1 YVIDA
6 TLAGLDEFQERDS
19 GWALSRILNLIVNVN
34 KCNPMHAGCWFE
46 IPQWIK
52 VKKAVIN
59 VHSYDN
65 ACFAWAVISALYPAL
80 RNVDRC
86 GSYPYYA
93 TVLNL
98 EGIEFPM
105 TLRQISRFERLN
117 DISVNVFTTWRK
129 GRNDEIVPLQLT
141 NDKDRHVNLL
151 YLSDSRN
158 NSNGGHFACIKN
170 LSRLLGSQLNRSK
183 NMKYICDRCLHYFHS
198 REKLSAH
205 SVDCGK
211 MNDCVIVLPNDDDKW
226 LFFRDHSRKERL
238 PFVVYA
244 DLECVLEKE
253 KIDNDN
259 VKRYTYQHH
268 RAFSVGYYLCSPY
281 DEIGPGYRFRRGE
294 DCVSW
299 FVNELNVIAHCAKE
313 ILMTNVTMAELTLD
327 ETRNFWSATSCHICE
342 RPFKS
347 EDGQRVRNHCHL
359 TGRYRGPAHPRCN
372 LNYRDSY
379 VIPVFFHSLSGYDAH
394 FIIKDIANS
403 FEGRID
409 LLPLTKELYILF
421 TKYVREGVNWGNCAK
436 LRFVDSFKFLS
447 TSLEKL
453 ASYLDKD
460 KLKIMRSEFSE
471 LSESDFDL
479 LTRKGVFPYEY
490 VDGFDKLLVT
500 ELPPRED
507 FYSSLTGE
515 TASES
520 DYEHARN
527 VWGCFRVRNLGE
539 YSDLYLKTDV
549 LLLAD
554 IFENFRDTCID
565 TYGLDPAHYY
575 TLPGYTWDAMLKYTG
590 VRFELLTDIDM
601 VMFVERGIR
610 GGLSQCPNRYA
621 RANNKYMRSHDSSQ
635 PSTYLMYFD
644 VNNLYG
650 WAMCEPLPYADFQ
663 WVDDAESLDVMSV
676 KLDSAIGYILEV
688 DLAYP
693 HKFHDA
699 HADLPFC
706 PTRDK
711 SPGKRCDKLLA
722 TLRDKS
728 RYVLHY
734 RNLQQCVRYG
744 LCVTKIHRAL
754 RFAQFPW
761 LRGYIELNTGFR
773 ARASNDFEKEMYKL
787 MNNAVF
793 GKTMENNL
801 IAVELRRL
809 EVRLYKPIYV
819 GMCILEISKTRVY
832 DFHYD
837 YMVPLHRERC
847 KIMYTDTDSLI
858 YFLECDDAYEDMKRD
873 IARFDTSEYPKDN
886 KYRMPRVNKKI
897 PGLMKDEND
906 GAVMTE
912 FVGLRSKMY
921 ALRVEEKSDTK
932 KIKGIKR
939 NVVART
945 ITFDDYVCCLN
956 DAIGQFRRQSCI
968 RSTAHEVHTVSE
980 LKLALS
986 PYDDKRYVVP
996 DS

>member
-1 YVIDA
+1 M
-6 TLAGLDEFQERDS
+6 AGRVGET
-19 GWALSRILNLIVNVN
+19 
-34 KCNPMHAGCWFE
+34 
-46 IPQWIK
+46 
-52 VKKAVIN
+52 AV
-59 VHSYDN
+59 
-65 ACFAWAVISALYPAL
+65 
-80 RNVDRC
+80 
-86 GSYPYYA
+86 
-93 TVLNL
+93 
-98 EGIEFPM
+98 
-105 TLRQISRFERLN
+105 
-117 DISVNVFTTWRK
+117 
-129 GRNDEIVPLQLT
+129 
-141 NDKDRHVNLL
+141 
-151 YLSDSRN
+151 
-158 NSNGGHFACIKN
+158 
-170 LSRLLGSQLNRSK
+170 
-183 NMKYICDRCLHYFHS
+183 
-198 REKLSAH
+198 
-205 SVDCGK
+205 
-211 MNDCVIVLPNDDDKW
+211 
-226 LFFRDHSRKERL
+226 
-238 PFVVYA
+238 
-244 DLECVLEKE
+244 
-253 KIDNDN
+253 
-259 VKRYTYQHH
+259 
-268 RAFSVGYYLCSPY
+268 
-281 DEIGPGYRFRRGE
+281 
-294 DCVSW
+294 
-299 FVNELNVIAHCAKE
+299 
-313 ILMTNVTMAELTLD
+313 
-327 ETRNFWSATSCHICE
+327 
-342 RPFKS
+342 
-347 EDGQRVRNHCHL
+347 RV
-359 TGRYRGPAHPRCN
+359 
-372 LNYRDSY
+372 RDSY
-379 VIPVFFHSLSGYDAH
+379 VIPVFFHNLSGYDAH

-409 LLPLTKELYILF
+409 LLPLTKELYISF

-447 TSLEKL
+447 TSLERL
-453 ASYLDKD
+453 ASYLDKG

-610 GGLSQCPNRYA
+610 GGLSQCSNRYA
-621 RANNKYMRSHDSSQ
+621 RANNKYLQSHDSSQ

-663 WVDDAESLDVMSV
+663 WVDDANWTPLS
-676 KLDSAIGYILEV
+676 
-688 DLAYP
+688 
-693 HKFHDA
+693 
-699 HADLPFC
+699 
-706 PTRDK
+706 
-711 SPGKRCDKLLA
+711 
-722 TLRDKS
+722 
-728 RYVLHY
+728 
-734 RNLQQCVRYG
+734 QCVRYG

-754 RFAQFPW
+754 RFAQSPW

-793 GKTMENNL
+793 GKTMENVRDHVDVRLVTRWDGRYGAEAIIAKPNFHSRTVFAENL
-801 IAVELRRL
+801 IAVELRN
-809 EVRLYKPIYV
+809 P
-819 GMCILEISKTRVY
+819 ST
-832 DFHYD
+832 
-837 YMVPLHRERC
+837 
-847 KIMYTDTDSLI
+847 S
-858 YFLECDDAYEDMKRD
+858 CDDAYEDMKRD
-873 IARFDTSEYPKDN
+873 IARFDTSGYPKDN

-968 RSTAHEVHTVSE
+968 RSTAHELDRSDVFTSSIV
-980 LKLALS
+980 KTIFA
-986 PYDDKRYVVP
+986 D
-996 DS
+996 

>member
-1 YVIDA
+1 
-6 TLAGLDEFQERDS
+6 
-19 GWALSRILNLIVNVN
+19 
-34 KCNPMHAGCWFE
+34 
-46 IPQWIK
+46 
-52 VKKAVIN
+52 
-59 VHSYDN
+59 
-65 ACFAWAVISALYPAL
+65 
-80 RNVDRC
+80 
-86 GSYPYYA
+86 
-93 TVLNL
+93 
-98 EGIEFPM
+98 
-105 TLRQISRFERLN
+105 
-117 DISVNVFTTWRK
+117 
-129 GRNDEIVPLQLT
+129 
-141 NDKDRHVNLL
+141 
-151 YLSDSRN
+151 
-158 NSNGGHFACIKN
+158 
-170 LSRLLGSQLNRSK
+170 
-183 NMKYICDRCLHYFHS
+183 
-198 REKLSAH
+198 
-205 SVDCGK
+205 
-211 MNDCVIVLPNDDDKW
+211 
-226 LFFRDHSRKERL
+226 
-238 PFVVYA
+238 
-244 DLECVLEKE
+244 
-253 KIDNDN
+253 
-259 VKRYTYQHH
+259 
-268 RAFSVGYYLCSPY
+268 
-281 DEIGPGYRFRRGE
+281 
-294 DCVSW
+294 
-299 FVNELNVIAHCAKE
+299 
-313 ILMTNVTMAELTLD
+313 MAELTLD
-327 ETRNFWSATSCHICE
+327 ETRKRDELPHI
-342 RPFKS
+342 
-347 EDGQRVRNHCHL
+347 
-359 TGRYRGPAHPRCN
+359 
-372 LNYRDSY
+372 DSY
-379 VIPVFFHSLSGYDAH
+379 VIPVFFHNLSGYDAH

-409 LLPLTKELYILF
+409 LLPFTKESYISF
-421 TKYVREGVNWGNCAK
+421 TKNVSEGVNWGNCAK

-453 ASYLDKD
+453 ASYIDKD

-520 DYEHARN
+520 NYEHARN
-527 VWGCFRVRNLGE
+527 VWRCFRVRNLGE

-565 TYGLDPAHYY
+565 TYRLDPAHYY
-575 TLPGYTWDAMLKYTG
+575 ILPGYTWDAMLKYTG

-610 GGLSQCPNRYA
+610 GGLSQCSNRYA

-635 PSTYLMYFD
+635 PSTYLMNFD

-650 WAMCEPLPYADFQ
+650 WAMCKPLPYADFQ

-676 KLDSAIGYILEV
+676 KLDSAIGYILKV

-693 HKFHDA
+693 HELHDA
-699 HADLPFC
+699 HANLPFC

-711 SPGKRCDKLLA
+711 PPGKRCNKLLA
-722 TLRDKS
+722 TLREKS

-734 RNLQQCVRYG
+734 RNLQQCVRYR

-754 RFAQFPW
+754 RFAQSPW
-761 LRGYIELNTGFR
+761 LRRYIELNTGFR
-773 ARASNDFEKEMYKL
+773 ARASNDFEKEIRT
-787 MNNAVF
+787 VF
-793 GKTMENNL
+793 AENL

-809 EVRLYKPIYV
+809 EVRLNKPIYV

-847 KIMYTDTDSLI
+847 KIMYTDTDNLI

-873 IARFDTSEYPKDN
+873 IARFDTSGYPEDN
-886 KYRMPRVNKKI
+886 AYRMPRVNKKI

-921 ALRVEEKSDTK
+921 ALRVEGKSDTK

-956 DAIGQFRRQSCI
+956 DAIRQFRRQSCI

-996 DS
+996 DSYDTLPWGHYKIPP

>member
-1 YVIDA
+1 
-6 TLAGLDEFQERDS
+6 
-19 GWALSRILNLIVNVN
+19 
-34 KCNPMHAGCWFE
+34 MHAGCWFE

-93 TVLNL
+93 TVQ
-98 EGIEFPM
+98 GIEFPM

-141 NDKDRHVNLL
+141 NDKKDRHVNLL

-211 MNDCVIVLPNDDDKW
+211 MNDCAIVLPNDDNKW

-238 PFVVYA
+238 PFVVSGM
-244 DLECVLEKE
+244 
-253 KIDNDN
+253 
-259 VKRYTYQHH
+259 RHH

-299 FVNELNVIAHCAKE
+299 FVNELNVITHRAKE

-347 EDGQRVRNHCHL
+347 EDGQRVRDHCHL

-372 LNYRDSY
+372 LNYRDS
-379 VIPVFFHSLSGYDAH
+379 
-394 FIIKDIANS
+394 
-403 FEGRID
+403 
-409 LLPLTKELYILF
+409 
-421 TKYVREGVNWGNCAK
+421 
-436 LRFVDSFKFLS
+436 
-447 TSLEKL
+447 TSLERL
-453 ASYLDKD
+453 ASYLDKG

-575 TLPGYTWDAMLKYTG
+575 TLPG
-590 VRFELLTDIDM
+590 
-601 VMFVERGIR
+601 
-610 GGLSQCPNRYA
+610 
-621 RANNKYMRSHDSSQ
+621 
-635 PSTYLMYFD
+635 
-644 VNNLYG
+644 
-650 WAMCEPLPYADFQ
+650 
-663 WVDDAESLDVMSV
+663 
-676 KLDSAIGYILEV
+676 
-688 DLAYP
+688 
-693 HKFHDA
+693 
-699 HADLPFC
+699 
-706 PTRDK
+706 
-711 SPGKRCDKLLA
+711 
-722 TLRDKS
+722 
-728 RYVLHY
+728 
-734 RNLQQCVRYG
+734 CV
-744 LCVTKIHRAL
+744 V
-754 RFAQFPW
+754 
-761 LRGYIELNTGFR
+761 
-773 ARASNDFEKEMYKL
+773 
-787 MNNAVF
+787 
-793 GKTMENNL
+793 
-801 IAVELRRL
+801 
-809 EVRLYKPIYV
+809 
-819 GMCILEISKTRVY
+819 
-832 DFHYD
+832 
-837 YMVPLHRERC
+837 
-847 KIMYTDTDSLI
+847 
-858 YFLECDDAYEDMKRD
+858 
-873 IARFDTSEYPKDN
+873 
-886 KYRMPRVNKKI
+886 
-897 PGLMKDEND
+897 
-906 GAVMTE
+906 
-912 FVGLRSKMY
+912 
-921 ALRVEEKSDTK
+921 
-932 KIKGIKR
+932 
-939 NVVART
+939 
-945 ITFDDYVCCLN
+945 
-956 DAIGQFRRQSCI
+956 
-968 RSTAHEVHTVSE
+968 
-980 LKLALS
+980 
-986 PYDDKRYVVP
+986 
-996 DS
+996 